1 MIAICH
7 NCKGNGFIKIKNE
20 EDQQMYVHQCWQ
32 CESTG
37 ELNMKIVILIG
48 IILLLSSCGK
58 FEFGDWDPTTTT
70 AKWLLTHER
79 K

>member
-1 MIAICH
+1 MASLKFKIQKNQKKLIFTNA
-7 NCKGNGFIKIKNE
+7 GNVNRKAK
-20 EDQQMYVHQCWQ
+20 
-32 CESTG
+32 
-37 ELNMKIVILIG
+37 LNMKIVILIG

-58 FEFGDWDPTTTT
+58 FELGDWDPTTTA

>member
-1 MIAICH
+1 MASLKFKTQKIQTKLMFTNA
-7 NCKGNGFIKIKNE
+7 GNVNLQEK
-20 EDQQMYVHQCWQ
+20 
-32 CESTG
+32 
-37 ELNMKIVILIG
+37 LNMKIVILIG

>member
-1 MIAICH
+1 MASLKFKIQKNQKKLIFTNA
-7 NCKGNGFIKIKNE
+7 GNVNLQEK
-20 EDQQMYVHQCWQ
+20 
-32 CESTG
+32 
-37 ELNMKIVILIG
+37 LNMKIVILIG